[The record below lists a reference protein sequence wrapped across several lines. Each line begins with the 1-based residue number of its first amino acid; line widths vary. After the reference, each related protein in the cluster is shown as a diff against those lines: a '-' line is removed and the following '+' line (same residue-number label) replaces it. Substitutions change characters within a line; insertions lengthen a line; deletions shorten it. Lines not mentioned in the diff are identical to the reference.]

1 MCLCSVGSF
10 GLRRSC
16 TRGSAG
22 DFLVFFFGTPTTAAA
37 AAAVGTTVGSPLLSL
52 ASPPRPRFCAE
63 DLLKP
68 CWSTLRRGQ
77 LSTCHLA
84 EESCLHVCSHLL
96 CGICGGIIPG
106 FTQNH
111 QKAGRRT
118 SVHDL
123 RSPKLPTEQRHM
135 TMHSYVWDMW
145 R

>member
-22 DFLVFFFGTPTTAAA
+22 DFSVCFFCTPSTAAA
-37 AAAVGTTVGSPLLSL
+37 AAAVGTAVGSPLLSPT
-52 ASPPRPRFCAE
+52 SPPRPRFCAE
-63 DLLKP
+63 DLLRP

-77 LSTCHLA
+77 PSTCHLA

-96 CGICGGIIPG
+96 WHLRLDYSRVYTKPP
-106 FTQNH
+106 
-111 QKAGRRT
+111 KVGRQT

-123 RSPKLPTEQRHM
+123 RSPNVQTFYD
-135 TMHSYVWDMW
+135 T
-145 R
+145 